1 MNFGTVI
8 KICCLGILAVLL
20 LAGVAFIDNPV
31 LAAGSGGSGGGGG
44 GGGGGSGGGGGGTGG
59 GDVPG
64 YLSNL
69 YIWFLGFIGIAAL
82 FAIVWGG
89 IQYMFSGANLTKA
102 ESGRTWITNAI
113 WGIILA
119 ASAYLILYTINP
131 DLVTHGFDINTV
143 IDNALRTP

>member
-1 MNFGTVI
+1 MTRATVK
-8 KICCLGILAVLL
+8 KICCLTL
-20 LAGVAFIDNPV
+20 LAILVLAEAALTERVV
-31 LAAGSGGSGGGGG
+31 LAAGTGVSSGGPGVTSGGPGVT
-44 GGGGGSGGGGGGTGG
+44 SG

-69 YIWFLGFIGIAAL
+69 YIWFLGFVGIAAL

-102 ESGRTWITNAI
+102 ESGRTWISNAI

-143 IDNALRTP
+143 IDNALKTK

>member
-1 MNFGTVI
+1 MTRTTLT
-8 KICCLGILAVLL
+8 KIFCLTLLAVLL
-20 LAGVAFIDNPV
+20 TLEVIFGANTAM
-31 LAAGSGGSGGGGG
+31 AAASSGSGGVSSGSSGVTSGGA
-44 GGGGGSGGGGGGTGG
+44 
-59 GDVPG
+59 PPAK

-69 YIWFLGFIGIAAL
+69 YIWFLGFVGIAAL

-113 WGIILA
+113 WGIVLA

-143 IDNALRTP
+143 IDNALKTK

>member
-1 MNFGTVI
+1 MPPIERSRKLFIISAIALCLVLVFASAALATHGGPHGPPGDGTGPPGDGEGPPGTV
-8 KICCLGILAVLL
+8 K
-20 LAGVAFIDNPV
+20 
-31 LAAGSGGSGGGGG
+31 
-44 GGGGGSGGGGGGTGG
+44 
-59 GDVPG
+59 PG
-64 YLSNL
+64 PYLSNL
-69 YIWFLGFIGIAAL
+69 YIWFLGFVGIAAL

-131 DLVTHGFDINTV
+131 DLVTHGFDINKV
-143 IDNALRTP
+143 IDNALKTK